1 MPPLLKK
8 NSFNSHILLISIL
21 ILFVFI
27 SLLWSDSQS
36 LIAHDEGL
44 YARRAKLI
52 YESGD
57 WLSPF
62 TSPHHKTVGSYW
74 AIAASLKLFG
84 ISDWAARLPSVVAG
98 YIATLLFYLTALKY
112 FKPTNSFVATLSLIA
127 MPIYF
132 QALRT
137 VGPDMVFIA
146 LIIAQIYFL
155 TSANDLSRPSS
166 YWRIFGF
173 GVCVSLAFFVRS
185 LVALIPLVSLLPL
198 IFVMQYW
205 RNKAFWMWVL
215 GGLLLGSTPLLISLF
230 SVFGDHGY
238 PGLISLISF
247 ASRKAGVTKLNFFSS
262 IPFYF
267 TRLIIFTFP
276 AFVFL
281 LPRIQSFGKL
291 IRPSRVHA
299 LQIELNALT
308 ILFPLI
314 YMFVLSFMGTRHYH
328 YLLPLVPPLALN
340 IARISLISKRST
352 FKLEANFSGVM
363 SVLYLLGACA
373 LYFKH
378 EDLLDASFYTSFFA
392 IVLSSIVCF
401 YAFYARVLSRRNVS
415 PFALILAL
423 LMAQYLAISSLSASG
438 IVWSTNKELKAL
450 AGSVNSECRS
460 SVYLYGLSGKDA
472 TILSFYLDD
481 SYVLESLGSLSAQP
495 VKCLIAA
502 QSSKGQILQ
511 DLSSHKISNI
521 YFR

>member
-1 MPPLLKK
+1 
-8 NSFNSHILLISIL
+8 
-21 ILFVFI
+21 
-27 SLLWSDSQS
+27 
-36 LIAHDEGL
+36 
-44 YARRAKLI
+44 
-52 YESGD
+52 
-57 WLSPF
+57 
-62 TSPHHKTVGSYW
+62 
-74 AIAASLKLFG
+74 
-84 ISDWAARLPSVVAG
+84 
-98 YIATLLFYLTALKY
+98 
-112 FKPTNSFVATLSLIA
+112 
-127 MPIYF
+127 
-132 QALRT
+132 
-137 VGPDMVFIA
+137 
-146 LIIAQIYFL
+146 
-155 TSANDLSRPSS
+155 
-166 YWRIFGF
+166 
-173 GVCVSLAFFVRS
+173 
-185 LVALIPLVSLLPL
+185 
-198 IFVMQYW
+198 
-205 RNKAFWMWVL
+205 
-215 GGLLLGSTPLLISLF
+215 
-230 SVFGDHGY
+230 
-238 PGLISLISF
+238 
-247 ASRKAGVTKLNFFSS
+247 VTKLNFFSS

-291 IRPSRVHA
+291 IRPSRVHS

-308 ILFPLI
+308 MLFPLI
-314 YMFVLSFMGTRHYH
+314 YMVVLSFMGTRHYH

-460 SVYLYGLSGKDA
+460 SVYLYGLSGKDV